1 MEGIKDLSTIERL
14 KLLKSIRLGCSSESD
29 FDSYLDHYSGEL
41 TKSEAK
47 RRIEGLLLEDE
58 FLLLCKIMRGCHSI
72 NGIDQGLSI
81 DNGLKVPDYLAV
93 FDTRQCLYDP
103 DSALEAYSS
112 LVEVKTTNNF
122 ETKKLG
128 AGFVKKYSAYAEL
141 LNLPLVIASRLKL
154 NDKQQWWIIQTKAQ
168 FIDNGRKADVECL
181 TNSIGHILLNDF
193 FISATQD
200 IYVDLIFSNESDVSS
215 IYDPQHGYLKCVTI
229 RSDGNI
235 TTLKREHFFLNLFLD
250 CFAQKEVSIEKN
262 NNEVIVSRVIDFMQS
277 QLLSDIL
284 LRANFSVLD
293 GNGAQYTSASRLLA
307 LLENGKASIV
317 YRDFIEKAL
326 SFFNSETML
335 FMITKIGDDTANQK
349 LVSSLLS
356 NG

>member
-1 MEGIKDLSTIERL
+1 MEGIKDLSMIERL

-29 FDSYLDHYSGEL
+29 FDTYLDLYSGKL
-41 TKSEAK
+41 TKLEAK
-47 RRIEGLLLEDE
+47 RRVEGLLLEDE
-58 FLLLCKIMRGCHSI
+58 FLLLCKIMRGCHLI

-81 DNGLKVPDYLAV
+81 DNGLKVPDYLVV

-103 DSALEAYSS
+103 DSTLDAYSS

-128 AGFVKKYSAYAEL
+128 AGFVKKYSAYAEY
-141 LNLPLVIASRLKL
+141 LNLPLTIASRLKL
-154 NDKQQWWIIQTKAQ
+154 NDRQQWWVIQTKEQ
-168 FIDNGRKADVECL
+168 FIENGRKTDVECL
-181 TNSIGHILLNDF
+181 TNSIGHILLNDC

-200 IYVDLIFSNESDVSS
+200 IYIDLKFSNESDVSN
-215 IYDPQHGYLKCVTI
+215 IYDPKHGYLKCVTI
-229 RSDGNI
+229 RSDGSTI
-235 TTLKREHFFLNLFLD
+235 TLKREHFFLNLFLD
-250 CFAQKEVSIEKN
+250 CFAQKEVSINKSS
-262 NNEVIVSRVIDFMQS
+262 NEIIVSRVIDIMQS

-284 LRANFSVLD
+284 LRANFSILD
-293 GNGAQYTSASRLLA
+293 DNGAKYTSASRLLA

-326 SFFNSETML
+326 SYFNSEVII
-335 FMITKIGDDTANQK
+335 FMITKIGDDSTNNK
-349 LVSSLLS
+349 LVRSLLS